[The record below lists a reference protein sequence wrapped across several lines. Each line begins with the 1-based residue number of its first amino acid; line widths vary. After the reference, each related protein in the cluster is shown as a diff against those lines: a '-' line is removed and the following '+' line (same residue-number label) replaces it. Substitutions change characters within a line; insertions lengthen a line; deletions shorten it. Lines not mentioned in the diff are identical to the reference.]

1 MKKSEDRIQQEC
13 YRWFHNTY
21 PALRGLLFHVPNGG
35 KRDGREAKKL
45 KTMGV
50 VPGVA
55 DLIFLY
61 NGNCYLIELKNEKGI
76 QSPTQKKW
84 QKTVTENGFDYYIVR
99 NLDEFKE
106 LILKLF

>member
-21 PALRGLLFHVPNGG
+21 PELRGLLFHVPNGG

-61 NGNCYLIELKNEKGI
+61 NGRRKSPHDGRCRKGRCH
-76 QSPTQKKW
+76 
-84 QKTVTENGFDYYIVR
+84 GR
-99 NLDEFKE
+99 KE
-106 LILKLF
+106 E